1 MVSATMLVHATAF
14 GLFAYLVKSAMLSA
28 RVALGAMAEVIA
40 EKNTT
45 ASGVEP
51 GLLPW
56 EKIGPNPCARP
67 TAHPTKK
74 RRERAQS
81 EYEKRSSLKETVY

>member
-1 MVSATMLVHATAF
+1 MILVHATVF

-28 RVALGAMAEVIA
+28 RVAFGAIAEVIA
-40 EKNTT
+40 EKKTT
-45 ASGVEP
+45 ASGVEL

-67 TAHPTKK
+67 TAHPTEVRKSAIV
-74 RRERAQS
+74 R
-81 EYEKRSSLKETVY
+81 